1 MELLDGFIVS
11 IFNYCDRW
19 CERCAFTSH
28 CRLFADMAR
37 AQAAMDPALAA
48 VVHAPGLPA
57 DAPPPPPAWLEELI
71 EEAESAAATMS
82 EEELDR
88 CMPKVPIEHGIIE
101 DRARDYGR
109 AAFRWLEMQH
119 QDRAGSPGDPL
130 AVVSWFQ
137 VFIPA
142 KVHRALLVLP
152 GDGDDGPSDADGSAK
167 IALLAIEESQAAWR
181 ALAECGRASEAD
193 ASGFVAD
200 LAWLARALECARPRA
215 RQFVRPGFDEPD
227 EVAAMLGPAR

>member
-28 CRLFADMAR
+28 CRLFADMALVD
-37 AQAAMDPALAA
+37 AAADPSFAA
-48 VVHAPGLPA
+48 VVHAPSLP
-57 DAPPPPPAWLEELI
+57 DEVRPPPPAWLEALV
-71 EEAESAAATMS
+71 EEAESETPVTTTGKLDEGLPEVAA
-82 EEELDR
+82 
-88 CMPKVPIEHGIIE
+88 EHGIIE
-101 DRARDYGR
+101 DRARGYGR
-109 AAFRWLEMQH
+109 AAFRWLETH
-119 QDRAGSPGDPL
+119 GHDRTGSPGDPL
-130 AVVSWFQ
+130 AVVSRFQ
-137 VFIPA
+137 IFIPA

-181 ALAECGRASEAD
+181 ALAERGRASEAD
-193 ASGFVAD
+193 ASAFVAD
-200 LAWLARALECARPRA
+200 LAWLARALEWARPRA

-227 EVAAMLGPAR
+227 EVVAMLGRAR